1 MMKFTGESLTRRGEI
16 MKIRISK
23 EVLPSLPLMEV
34 SSKEKIG
41 VFFRKLGKKA
51 GRKAVRS
58 GWFQRKQKIV
68 NTY

>member
-34 SSKEKIG
+34 SSKRKDWRFFPKIG
-41 VFFRKLGKKA
+41 EKA
-51 GRKAVRS
+51 GRKLSDPAGFREN
-58 GWFQRKQKIV
+58 RR
-68 NTY
+68 

>member
-41 VFFRKLGKKA
+41 VFFRKLGRR
-51 GRKAVRS
+51 GRKLSDPAGFREN
-58 GWFQRKQKIV
+58 RR
-68 NTY
+68 

>member
-23 EVLPSLPLMEV
+23 EVLPSLPLVEV
-34 SSKEKIG
+34 SLKEKIG
-41 VFFRKLGKKA
+41 VFSENWGKS
-51 GRKAVRS
+51 GEKAVRS

>member
-23 EVLPSLPLMEV
+23 EVLPSLPLVEV

-41 VFFRKLGKKA
+41 VFFRKLGKS
-51 GRKAVRS
+51 GEKAVRS
-58 GWFQRKQKIV
+58 G
-68 NTY
+68 

>member
-23 EVLPSLPLMEV
+23 EVLPSLPLVEV

-41 VFFRKLGKKA
+41 VFFRKLGKK
-51 GRKAVRS
+51 REKAVRS

>member
-23 EVLPSLPLMEV
+23 EVLPSLPLVEV

-41 VFFRKLGKKA
+41 VFLR
-51 GRKAVRS
+51 
-58 GWFQRKQKIV
+58 
-68 NTY
+68 